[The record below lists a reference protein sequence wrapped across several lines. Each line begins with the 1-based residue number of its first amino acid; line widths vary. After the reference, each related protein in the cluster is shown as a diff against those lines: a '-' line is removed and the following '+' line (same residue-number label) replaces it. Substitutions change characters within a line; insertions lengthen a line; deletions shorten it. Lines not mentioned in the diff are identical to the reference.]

1 MAVISITIT
10 ASDEQVIFGI
20 PRFITL
26 NANISSTIFYTL
38 DGTEPTTSS
47 LIYVSP
53 IELSTNE
60 TVIIVSVFATNGTDS
75 SPIITNTYQ
84 QERGPDLRVPHS
96 GTNAPANSV
105 PKNDP
110 YPFGTPPY
118 QPGQLYL
125 GQEEAGFT
133 TDNPLLP
140 ETATGW
146 DGDGYETGFTNDPL
160 IGVPTKSQPIQ
171 YSTTDQEGISGY
183 GIGTFPRHSITPDK
197 VPPVQGVVGKLIDPR
212 TLVVYQDLT
221 QPQDPDLP
229 PFINR
234 ANFTLEDV
242 NRTRS
247 GNQYFNTG
255 LDSPGPT
262 GSFVKAHFNPTDNT
276 ITYYYYDNSVSRWII
291 SKIPAPPPAIS
302 NYSSSMVFKRGQ
314 EGAGFVFKWI
324 WPKGQYLY

>member
-10 ASDEQVIFGI
+10 ASDEQVISGI

-26 NANISSTIFYTL
+26 NANIPSNIYYTL
-38 DGTEPTTSS
+38 DGSEPTTSS
-47 LIYVSP
+47 LVYVNP
-53 IELSTNE
+53 IELPTNE
-60 TVIIVSVFATNGTDS
+60 TIIVVSVFATNGTDS
-75 SPIITNTYQ
+75 SPIITNTYTF
-84 QERGPDLRVPHS
+84 ERGADLRVPHS
-96 GTNAPANSV
+96 GTDAPAQAT
-105 PKNDP
+105 PKNDL
-110 YPFGTPPY
+110 YPFGSPPY

-146 DGDGYETGFTNDPL
+146 DGDGYETGFTNEPL

-171 YSTTDQEGISGY
+171 FSTTDQEGLSGY

-197 VPPVQGVVGKLIDPR
+197 APPEQGVVGKLIDPR

-221 QPQDPDLP
+221 QPQDPGLP

-242 NRTRS
+242 NRTRT
-247 GNQYFNTG
+247 GNQYFNTA
-255 LDSPGPT
+255 LDAPPT
-262 GSFVKAHFNPTDNT
+262 SGSFVKAHFNPTDNT

-291 SKIPAPPPAIS
+291 SKMPAPPPAIT
-302 NYSSSMVFKRGQ
+302 NYSGSMVFKRADQGS
-314 EGAGFVFKWI
+314 GFVFKWI
-324 WPKGQYLY
+324 PFKGQYLY